1 VNAQLLA
8 KSAYMAAA
16 TPTRTERGTEY
27 EIFSRI
33 TRKLGAAA
41 RGECDFQS
49 VVSALHDNRILWN
62 ALAADVAIETNAL
75 PSALR
80 AQIFYLSEFTT
91 HHTRRVLAGE
101 ATVDAL
107 VEINTAVM
115 RGLRQEGAAA

>member
-1 VNAQLLA
+1 MNAQLLA
-8 KSAYMAAA
+8 KSAYTAAA
-16 TPTRTERGTEY
+16 APTRTERGTEY

-33 TRKLGAAA
+33 TRKLGVAA

-49 VVSALHDNRILWN
+49 LVSVLHDNRMLWN

-75 PSALR
+75 PAALR
-80 AQIFYLSEFTT
+80 ARIFYLSEFTT

-101 ATVDAL
+101 ASVDAL

-115 RGLRQEGAAA
+115 RGLRQEGAAV